1 MVRQLYSTAV
11 RIVRIKLLKAD
22 TDGFAIIL
30 KDKEY
35 ETIDPL
41 TLPFRQE
48 IEDNAF
54 KLLDFSLDVYKELL
68 QHAPLKNWKDRLMDL
83 WD

>member
-1 MVRQLYSTAV
+1 MPMALQLSC
-11 RIVRIKLLKAD
+11 
-22 TDGFAIIL
+22 
-30 KDKEY
+30 KEY

-48 IEDNAF
+48 IEDNAL

-68 QHAPLKNWKDRLMDL
+68 QHAPLKNWKDRLIDL